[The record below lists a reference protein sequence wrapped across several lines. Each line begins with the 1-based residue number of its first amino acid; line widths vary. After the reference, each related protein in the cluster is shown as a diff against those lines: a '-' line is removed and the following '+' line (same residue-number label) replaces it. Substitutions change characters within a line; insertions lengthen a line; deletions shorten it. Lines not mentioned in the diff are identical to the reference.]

1 MVYYLFIITLF
12 IYLLVI
18 VYMLYDFYL
27 YLFLFIFLTNNKF
40 PLLSLLQQLLL
51 DVTSKKKK
59 NATIS
64 YGKRH

>member
-1 MVYYLFIITLF
+1 
-12 IYLLVI
+12 
-18 VYMLYDFYL
+18 MLYDFYL

-40 PLLSLLQQLLL
+40 PLLPLLQQLLL